1 MSGFAQATTNSRGG
15 QLVAGI
21 DLTNL
26 RVDSNTTKK
35 DFWSFYSKEFLPH
48 TIVKGKKVY
57 NYKPVLGDIMSG
69 PFYKLAIIAQEDGHG
84 LRQPIFLRKGSTIKR
99 MAIGKTEYLLQ
110 SYRIYQRPL
119 EFDVSDKNPYRGHG
133 FRT

>member
-35 DFWSFYSKEFLPH
+35 NFWSFYSKECVPH
-48 TIVKGKKVY
+48 TIVKGEKVY
-57 NYKPVLGDIMSG
+57 N
-69 PFYKLAIIAQEDGHG
+69 
-84 LRQPIFLRKGSTIKR
+84 
-99 MAIGKTEYLLQ
+99 
-110 SYRIYQRPL
+110 
-119 EFDVSDKNPYRGHG
+119 
-133 FRT
+133 